1 VFATS
6 NVPISLIV
14 FRRCGANGVGGGGGG
29 GGGNDN
35 EGMNGGWMGQDVVST
50 YRMRRIEVFLNPF
63 FILFS
68 SSQVF
73 WDGGG
78 GLLYS
83 FACSL
88 ACSAFN

>member
-1 VFATS
+1 MFATS
-6 NVPISLIV
+6 NVPISLVV
-14 FRRCGANGVGGGGGG
+14 FRRCGANGVVG

-50 YRMRRIEVFLNPF
+50 YRMRRIEEFLNPF
-63 FILFS
+63 LFLFS
-68 SSQVF
+68 SSQIF